1 MPVSVHCCGQP
12 ITFGLF
18 QCGYYYGNQNSFIYG
33 LYFAFYHYTHRHD
46 ADSSFCDSEG
56 RSAFHW
62 SCKSPDTKCLKLL
75 CKHSKE
81 GVADKVDGEGLSAL
95 HWAVM
100 CNNDAHIRL
109 LLSSTDANA
118 NITDREGRTALNYAV
133 LNYSPHCIKV
143 TLIYLSL
150 TNTAFPIF

>member
-1 MPVSVHCCGQP
+1 MYLSM
-12 ITFGLF
+12 
-18 QCGYYYGNQNSFIYG
+18 IYG
-33 LYFAFYHYTHRHD
+33 LFYYHRHD

-75 CKHSKE
+75 CKYTKE
-81 GVADKVDGEGLSAL
+81 GVADKVDGEGLGAL

-100 CNNDAHIRL
+100 CDNDAHIRL
-109 LLSSTDANA
+109 LLSSTDASA
-118 NITDREGRTALNYAV
+118 SITDREGRTALNYAV

-143 TLIYLSL
+143 TYSSH
-150 TNTAFPIF
+150 